1 MKVKMLRLLLL
12 VMALVF
18 AGVTESWAA
27 SKDEAAQCQTIPL
40 QGPCRDSSDRLWGND
55 QPSCSQV
62 ALQPQSQRYVSSP
75 RYDYEPVPQSHE
87 HRLLSRIPDYAK
99 FNPYNLI
106 TCSWLRRLLKAS
118 HPYARAGYYVYA
130 LRHIIR

>member
-1 MKVKMLRLLLL
+1 MKVKILRLLLL
-12 VMALVF
+12 VMTLVF
-18 AGVTESWAA
+18 ASVTESFAA
-27 SKDEAAQCQTIPL
+27 NKNVAAECHDVAH
-40 QGPCRDSSDRLWGND
+40 QGPCRDSSDRLWGNER
-55 QPSCSQV
+55 PSCSQV
-62 ALQPQSQRYVSSP
+62 ALQPQPQRYVSSP
-75 RYDYEPVPQSHE
+75 RYDYEPVPQSYE